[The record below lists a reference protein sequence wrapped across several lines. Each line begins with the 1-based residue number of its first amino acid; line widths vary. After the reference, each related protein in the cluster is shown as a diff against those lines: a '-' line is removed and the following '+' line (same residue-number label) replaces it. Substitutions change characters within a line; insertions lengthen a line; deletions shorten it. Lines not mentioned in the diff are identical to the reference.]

1 MKLSHHIILTAK
13 AIRLFSIICLLL
25 FSCNSDQ
32 RIKFVVHN
40 GSEVAIDSVVV
51 VTSTNNSRVS
61 IKNIEP
67 GSSKEDFLKMS
78 KEPYADGDYNLS
90 IIAGTTTY
98 TNRIGYFTNGAP
110 IEEKMEIWFSKDTIR
125 YEPKPKQKYV
135 P

>member
-1 MKLSHHIILTAK
+1 M
-13 AIRLFSIICLLL
+13 
-25 FSCNSDQ
+25 
-32 RIKFVVHN
+32 
-40 GSEVAIDSVVV
+40 AIDSVVV